1 MGDDPGKRLTH
12 QESQTI
18 MIKLTGPIKGSDAK
32 QFRRELDALLKK
44 FRPKAGGGLERPLK
58 KARNR

>member
-1 MGDDPGKRLTH
+1 MGDDPGKRLAH

-18 MIKLTGPIKGSDAK
+18 IIKLTGPIKGTDAK

-44 FRPKAGGGLERPLK
+44 HRPKAGGGLARPLK
-58 KARNR
+58 KAKK